1 MKSAIVALATLMT
14 ASCSSLLIA
23 DQPAESEPLIC
34 QCIEDLRCATI
45 DMKDEIKTHFRGTRG
60 YGRMLA
66 TNALLRVKAAAIQ
79 RRLNRDLCYRR
90 LERDV
95 ARLNELACELQERFD
110 EILACSSYNRPVCGD
125 VGHVQA
131 KIDNIRGLASCVQ
144 IEACRSL
151 GLAAP
156 EQFFAPALAPTMA
169 PGAPVIEPLE
179 FVPQIETAVPHSSMR
194 SVLETQEPMIIL
206 PEEGGK

>member
-1 MKSAIVALATLMT
+1 MKSAILAFATLVA
-14 ASCSSLLIA
+14 ASCSSSLIA
-23 DQPAESEPLIC
+23 DQPAESDPIIC
-34 QCIEDLRCATI
+34 QCIEELRCATI

-79 RRLNRDLCYRR
+79 RRLNRNLCYRR
-90 LERDV
+90 LEKDV

-110 EILACSSYNRPVCGD
+110 EILECSTFNRPVCGD

-131 KIDNIRGLASCVQ
+131 KIDNMRSLASCVR

-151 GLAAP
+151 GLAVP
-156 EQFFAPALAPTMA
+156 EQFIAPAFAPTMA
-169 PGAPVIEPLE
+169 PGAPIIEPLE
-179 FVPQIETAVPHSSMR
+179 VVPSIETGVPHSNMR
-194 SVLETQEPMIIL
+194 SVLETQEPMIVL
-206 PEEGGK
+206 PAEGGR